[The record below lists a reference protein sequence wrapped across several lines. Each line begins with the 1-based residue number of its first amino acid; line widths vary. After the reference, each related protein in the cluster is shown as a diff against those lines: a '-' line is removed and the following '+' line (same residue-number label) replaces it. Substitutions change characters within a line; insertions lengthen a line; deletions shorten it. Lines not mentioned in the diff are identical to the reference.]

1 MPHGISHLLEQSQ
14 NCKFGAPIIIKCI
27 TNAKT
32 KAVSL
37 DYLCYYS
44 LNFLRGLRGILIEK
58 RSTYKKCW
66 LMHSNLIQTNLTA
79 YLRESMCRLT
89 FIYCECTLLVTLI
102 FIFGNKV
109 TVSSPQLQKL
119 SLATTTDSP
128 RDHKASP

>member
-14 NCKFGAPIIIKCI
+14 NCKFGAPVIIKCI
-27 TNAKT
+27 TNTKT

-37 DYLCYYS
+37 DYLCCYS
-44 LNFLRGLRGILIEK
+44 LNFLRGLRGILIEN

-66 LMHSNLIQTNLTA
+66 LMHSNFIQTNLTA
-79 YLRESMCRLT
+79 YLRESMCRLP
-89 FIYCECTLLVTLI
+89 FICECTLLVTI

-119 SLATTTDSP
+119 SLATTDSS